1 MKILLFGKNGQ
12 LGHELIE
19 KLSKKAD
26 VYPLSRDS
34 KDYCGDLFDE
44 AGIADSVAQI
54 KPNII
59 INAAAYTKVDLAE
72 KEISE
77 AFKVN
82 ANAPARLAS
91 EAEKINA
98 LFVHY
103 STDYVFDGSGSKPW
117 VEGDKTSPLNIY
129 GKSKLQGELEI
140 INSRCRHFIIRTSWV
155 YSFYGENFV
164 TKIIKLAQEKS
175 TLDIVSDQIGAPTST
190 SLLADATLIMIN
202 KVDSE
207 GKLGGVYHIVPRGS
221 VSWYEFAKFILQ
233 TSNDFGFHN
242 KLEANEIHPVLS
254 QVQNQ
259 TAKRPLNSRMSALK
273 FEKNFNVVLPSWEND
288 VKLLINKL
296 KLGK

>member
-26 VYPLSRDS
+26 IYALSRDS
-34 KDYCGDLFDE
+34 KDYCGDLLDE
-44 AGIADSVAQI
+44 AGIADSVAKI

-91 EAEKINA
+91 EAKKINA

-103 STDYVFDGSGSKPW
+103 STDYVFDGSGNKPW
-117 VEGDKTSPLNIY
+117 KEGDKTSPLNIY
-129 GKSKLQGELEI
+129 GESKLQGELEI

-164 TKIIKLAQEKS
+164 TKIIKLAQEKN
-175 TLDIVSDQIGAPTST
+175 TLDIVNDQIGAPTST
-190 SLLADATLIMIN
+190 SLLANATLLMIN
-202 KVDSE
+202 KGDSE
-207 GKLGGVYHIVPRGS
+207 VKLDGVYHIVPRGC

-242 KLEANEIHPVLS
+242 KLEANEIYPVKS

-259 TAKRPLNSRMSALK
+259 NARRPLNSRMSALK

-288 VKLLINKL
+288 VKLLIKKL
-296 KLGK
+296 KAG